1 MAAVAL
7 VDHSDAAILSRVVR
21 PDRDDLPAEAARSLL
36 KLGFDDDD
44 RARMHEL
51 AVRGQDGALS
61 DTEDLELEGYCRVGR
76 LLDLMHA
83 KARRSLKKAG
93 QRP

>member
-1 MAAVAL
+1 MSGAATVAR
-7 VDHSDAAILSRVVR
+7 SEAAILSRVVR
-21 PDRDDLPAEAARSLL
+21 AEHDDLPPEAARSLL

-51 AVRGQDGALS
+51 AVKGQRASLS
-61 DTEDLELEGYCRVGR
+61 KAEDAELESYCRVAR
-76 LLDLMHA
+76 LLDLMHS